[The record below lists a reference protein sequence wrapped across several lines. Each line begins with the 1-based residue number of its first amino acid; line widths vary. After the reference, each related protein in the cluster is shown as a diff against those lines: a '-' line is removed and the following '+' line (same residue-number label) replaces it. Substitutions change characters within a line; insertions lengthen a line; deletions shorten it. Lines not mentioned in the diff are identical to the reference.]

1 MTTRKSSMSLD
12 EEVRKA
18 REAYLDAAYAWERAG
33 FGPGSLHKAYMAA
46 GDRMM
51 KAQAKRATAKAMEE
65 EHQ

>member
-33 FGPGSLHKAYMAA
+33 FDTVVYTKPTWP
-46 GDRMM
+46 
-51 KAQAKRATAKAMEE
+51 RATV
-65 EHQ
+65 